1 MCRSD
6 HRSND
11 QHRNRQSTGLIRDN
25 NNERIMKTQ
34 SETGLAFTKSE
45 LAALNDNLFH
55 DVNCGTTPLCIL
67 VTSGVLTYYLLAE

>member
-1 MCRSD
+1 
-6 HRSND
+6 
-11 QHRNRQSTGLIRDN
+11 
-25 NNERIMKTQ
+25 MKTQ